1 MIVRVP
7 SPLRSYTAERAEV
20 EASGATLDALLT
32 DLDRRFP
39 GFRFRV
45 IDEVG
50 RLRPHIK
57 LFVDEEPS
65 EDLSHPLALASVVHI
80 VCALSGG

>member
-1 MIVRVP
+1 MIVNVP

-20 EASGATLDALLT
+20 EASGDTLSALLQ
-32 DLDRRFP
+32 DLDERFP

-57 LFVDEEPS
+57 LFVDEES
-65 EDLSHPLALASVVHI
+65 RADLSQPLASSSRVHI

>member
-1 MIVRVP
+1 MIVTVP
-7 SPLRSYTAERAEV
+7 SPLRSYTSQRAEV
-20 EASGATLDALLT
+20 EASGDTLDAVLV

-39 GFRFRV
+39 GLRFRV

-57 LFVDEEPS
+57 LFVDREPV
-65 EDLSHPLALASVVHI
+65 EDLSQPLGLASGVHI

>member
-1 MIVRVP
+1 MIVSVP
-7 SPLRSYTAERAEV
+7 SPLRSYTAEHAEV
-20 EASGATLDALLT
+20 EAGGETLEALFL

-57 LFVDEEPS
+57 LFVDGSPT
-65 EDLSHPLALASVVHI
+65 EDLARSLARASRVHI

>member
-1 MIVRVP
+1 MIVHVP
-7 SPLRSYTAERAEV
+7 SPLRSYTAQLAEV
-20 EASGATLDALLT
+20 EADGDTLDALLR

-39 GFRFRV
+39 GLRFRV

-57 LFVDEEPS
+57 LFVDGEFS
-65 EDLSHPLALASVVHI
+65 ARLSQPLNAASGVHI